1 MQYECFIKINTIV
14 FYQNRNIVSF
24 QAALHTPTPAQDKG
38 TKKAQ
43 LVSRLA
49 EQTQK
54 IYLLT

>member
-1 MQYECFIKINTIV
+1 MQYECFIKNNTIV
-14 FYQNRNIVSF
+14 FFKTVILYRSGQRYIP
-24 QAALHTPTPAQDKG
+24 PTPAQDKG